1 MFGNGVGITTA
12 ITLLLQSRIQW
23 VLTLEEGEFEEVV
36 QTETGFNTS
45 ESAIGPH
52 QTPTPFKPE
61 LDLE

>member
-1 MFGNGVGITTA
+1 MFADGRLNGQGKRYYEDN
-12 ITLLLQSRIQW
+12 TLS
-23 VLTLEEGEFEEVV
+23 EEGEFEEVV